1 MMRSTFVFYLLPIMA
16 SYLLGSTMCLTS
28 GTNSNKWTLE
38 SDIGTLKMSLYPRSF
53 TMRAHQRSR
62 RSPVPRFIRTK
73 RRRPLAEMTH
83 LGLRS
88 PPIQR
93 FATQK
98 TWRSLKLSAPSVKHL
113 GFHSVLARETEPDV
127 AEKRP
132 PSNERWS
139 SSERSETKPK
149 NLREF
154 EHNANN
160 LGLRIRRSNKRRK
173 EKREE
178 NKRDHQTHWNSV
190 GFGGSSA
197 VIEGG
202 GGEAE
207 HDDKDEDD
215 EEETADS
222 TPRRQQL
229 TSPEVEQRELYKMS
243 RSSSQMFHKRKKRS
257 RSPRRNDAF
266 LSSWYQS
273 GNENE
278 LANDIASKVSFPS
291 SSPLPLSLLSMTQ
304 KRIGEETPFEN
315 EPLLRIQSWNIENEP
330 EHPLP
335 FPPKAFR
342 PRKCELTETKT
353 NTSTLQSSSLL
364 GLQIL
369 HPWGK
374 PDDMNLRQN
383 IHTWEHQIL
392 NDLKAS
398 FPLKKSHVE
407 LDLLVILDAEDPNCE
422 EKVDLRVF
430 GSLCVTR
437 LRRKK
442 NDLKDFRSQI
452 ESIMRRHSAL
462 LAPLSVLS
470 HSILIIPL
478 CFPRASPSIGNG
490 VIESTSGTGESSPR
504 NRSRERGRS
513 PHRMENRSWR
523 TRLGSDPSWPIGS
536 KGWSSSFPLLSSRTR
551 RGPSSHY
558 LIKTSEIFHNF
569 LNEDE
574 ENQSKPRHHEIKRP
588 REGKVRTRRT
598 PSFRS
603 KPLDSTLRTP
613 FLNQVNVHQIS
624 SKGNVQPQGSEM
636 NPNQRP
642 MEGSSDSSMSSQTG
656 GEGDGGGNLEVEH
669 NQKLKLTQAQHD
681 KNDTT
686 ERASI
691 LGLWIFLIVLVNSFV
706 IILGSVPSWLKGT
719 LYRVGPG
726 IIQVGDSCYN
736 HPFDMLSV
744 VQKYTVGP
752 DPEDVTYRN
761 KIIDSKYRDQAQLG
775 GPITVQTDPFRTKL
789 QR

>member
-1 MMRSTFVFYLLPIMA
+1 
-16 SYLLGSTMCLTS
+16 
-28 GTNSNKWTLE
+28 
-38 SDIGTLKMSLYPRSF
+38 
-53 TMRAHQRSR
+53 
-62 RSPVPRFIRTK
+62 
-73 RRRPLAEMTH
+73 MTH

-490 VIESTSGTGESSPR
+490 
-504 NRSRERGRS
+504 
-513 PHRMENRSWR
+513 
-523 TRLGSDPSWPIGS
+523 
-536 KGWSSSFPLLSSRTR
+536 
-551 RGPSSHY
+551 
-558 LIKTSEIFHNF
+558 
-569 LNEDE
+569 
-574 ENQSKPRHHEIKRP
+574 
-588 REGKVRTRRT
+588 
-598 PSFRS
+598 
-603 KPLDSTLRTP
+603 
-613 FLNQVNVHQIS
+613 
-624 SKGNVQPQGSEM
+624 GNVQPQGSEM